1 MAHYG
6 EKYCLEADNDDRL
19 RRCMVSKAIPQRG
32 PFPCGAQ
39 CYYYRR
45 GSMKK
50 GMPAREG
57 AGRPPKKKEE
67 KAPSPAPS
75 PPRTPPRER
84 SKSPERSKTPPHE
97 RNKELEGLS
106 PYERYWMMQNG
117 QCR

>member
-1 MAHYG
+1 MG
-6 EKYCLEADNDDRL
+6 EQQEQRT
-19 RRCMVSKAIPQRG
+19 SKEQPRQPTNNNMG
-32 PFPCGAQ
+32 GKGS
-39 CYYYRR
+39 

-50 GMPAREG
+50 GMPVREG